1 MKNYITYNGYTRT
14 TFDEMN
20 AELASIGAKITTKMK
35 ALQPTSEGYAAAPF
49 RDAKKPVYDFQ
60 IVDNDGRRFAN
71 IHSYLYRSENGQT
84 PKIIKKYAFGCYYV
98 ETTKAIY
105 IG

>member
-1 MKNYITYNGYTRT
+1 MPEKVYKDYTRT

-20 AELASIGAKITTKMK
+20 AELASIGAKVTTKDK
-35 ALQPTSEGYAAAPF
+35 CLQPTSDGYAGAPF
-49 RDAKKPVYDFQ
+49 KHATKPVYDFQ
-60 IVDNDGRRFAN
+60 IVDNDGKSFAN
-71 IHSYLYRSENGQT
+71 AQSYLYRSENGGT
-84 PKIIKKYAFGCYYV
+84 PELIKKFAFGCYYV

>member
-1 MKNYITYNGYTRT
+1 MTESKYKDYTRT

-20 AELASIGAKITTKMK
+20 AELASIGAKVTTKMK
-35 ALQPTSEGYAAAPF
+35 ALQPTSEGYAAVPF

-60 IVDNDGRRFAN
+60 IVDNDGKSFAN
-71 IHSYLYRSENGQT
+71 ANSYLYRSENGQT
-84 PKIIKKYAFGCYYV
+84 PEIIKKFAFGCYYV

>member
-1 MKNYITYNGYTRT
+1 MNQPPYKGYTRT

-20 AELASIGAKITTKMK
+20 AELASIGAKVTTRDKC
-35 ALQPTSEGYAAAPF
+35 LQPTSDGYAAEPF

-60 IVDNDGRRFAN
+60 IVDDRGHSFGNTQ
-71 IHSYLYRSENGQT
+71 SYLYRSENGQT
-84 PKIIKKYAFGCYYV
+84 PEIIKKYAFGCYYV

>member
-1 MKNYITYNGYTRT
+1 MYEPYTRT

-20 AELASIGAKITTKMK
+20 AELASIGAKVTTTSKC
-35 ALQPTSEGYAAAPF
+35 LQPTSSGYAAEPF
-49 RDAKKPVYDFQ
+49 RGAKKPVYDFQ
-60 IVDNDGRRFAN
+60 IVDEQGNSFAN
-71 IHSYLYRSENGQT
+71 INSYLYRSENGET
-84 PKIIKKYAFGCYYV
+84 HKIIKKYAFGCYYV